1 MGPSVGDG
9 PVRGRAIVFGKL
21 NAYFSIYEALTIIT
35 ICLTYPY
42 FLLIVFILFNEI
54 VLLQLLLLLLI
65 KELFLHFKIAE
76 DTEFLTKMNSI
87 GVVGDSTLTAQINYQ
102 AQLGG
107 TSSFISSFDV
117 QTVVN

>member
-1 MGPSVGDG
+1 M
-9 PVRGRAIVFGKL
+9 
-21 NAYFSIYEALTIIT
+21 
-35 ICLTYPY
+35 
-42 FLLIVFILFNEI
+42 
-54 VLLQLLLLLLI
+54 
-65 KELFLHFKIAE
+65 FLHFKITE

-117 QTVVN
+117 QTVANLRHLLELLCKVIVSFSSHS